1 MFSSRFV
8 KHVKDNQSAWKV
20 AAGIIVVG
28 ATFKVTYFN
37 FSRGLMVNH
46 MERRHLAATEHLIE
60 RREFWSKMTQTREA
74 KVPPLTPEQKE
85 QLQEYLRLMRMTE
98 PDVYPKESGRWD
110 WFRATILLELG
121 NRWWVKKCDQIM
133 IDRWFYSDR
142 YEQCG
147 TAAWVENWVIASFSI
162 KKSHSKITKLFQ

>member
-1 MFSSRFV
+1 MFSSHFV
-8 KHVKDNQSAWKV
+8 KHFKDNQSAWKV

-37 FSRGLMVNH
+37 FSRGLMVDH
-46 MERRHLAATEHLIE
+46 MERRHLAATEHLME
-60 RREFWSKMTQTREA
+60 RREFGSKMSQTREA

-110 WFRATILLELG
+110 RFGSTILLG
-121 NRWWVKKCDQIM
+121 
-133 IDRWFYSDR
+133 Y
-142 YEQCG
+142 
-147 TAAWVENWVIASFSI
+147 
-162 KKSHSKITKLFQ
+162 H